1 MVKFEKFTE
10 ENAKEPYSTFFD
22 GVSIEEVYD
31 VKGLSYEDKLRFM
44 RYIMGDDGL
53 MNASLLTNILIM
65 VNGKNLEDDVF
76 EKEEVIFRSL
86 EEYIDLKFDLKDEL
100 RAFEENLLLY
110 FLGAV
115 KSYSV
120 ILPDNKKDVPMAYR
134 LTLSSLD
141 LAAMSKIMNR
151 VHVNIEDVPLVF
163 DAEDI
168 MLRFT
173 GAINVMNAFAEY
185 LRKNGEDQ

>member
-10 ENAKEPYSTFFD
+10 EDANVEYSEFFNGIAID
-22 GVSIEEVYD
+22 EVFD
-31 VKGLSYEDKLRFM
+31 VKSLPYEDKARFM
-44 RYIMGDDGL
+44 KYIMGDEGL
-53 MNASLLTNILIM
+53 MNTHLLTNIVLM
-65 VNGKNLEDDVF
+65 VNGRNIEDEVF
-76 EKEEVIFRSL
+76 AQESVVFNSL
-86 EEYIDLKFDLKDEL
+86 EEYIDMKFDLRDEL
-100 RAFEENLLLY
+100 RTFEENLLLY

-120 ILPDNKKDVPMAYR
+120 ILPDNKKDVPMAYKII
-134 LTLSSLD
+134 LSSLD

-151 VHVNIEDVPLVF
+151 VHVNMEDVPLVF

-173 GAINVMNAFAEY
+173 GAINVMNAFVEY
-185 LRKNGEDQ
+185 LQNQS